1 MKQTIETKSQTEYQK
16 KKKNE
21 EEEDFE
27 EKKREQTGDDR
38 TWASG

>member
-1 MKQTIETKSQTEYQK
+1 MKQTIETRSQTEYQK
-16 KKKNE
+16 QKKIE